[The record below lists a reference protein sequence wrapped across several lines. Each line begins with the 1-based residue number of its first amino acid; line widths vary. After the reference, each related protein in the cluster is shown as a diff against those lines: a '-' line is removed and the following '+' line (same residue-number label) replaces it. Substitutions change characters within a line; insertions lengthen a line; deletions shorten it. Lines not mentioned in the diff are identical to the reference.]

1 MYDGIIRES
10 YSNSRYSYSTRVS
23 RIETNH
29 SPTVMFR
36 IPLGLTT
43 PTKIQFYGRFRI
55 SRGKHFHFSI
65 KIHFQI
71 QRGPHFFHHMVDCF
85 VWRSNIFRSVLCPGL
100 CCGLCQTTRKFMFLT
115 KHRASSSRANKRNVF
130 RSRCSFQFLVLGK
143 PLLFQSFHGPQH
155 RQCNGSCFRYDSG
168 CNSGYNSASSGSF
181 GFSGVSVRGLSRSS
195 VVVVVVVVVRQFML
209 VLLVCLC

>member
-1 MYDGIIRES
+1 MVLLERVTVNL
-10 YSNSRYSYSTRVS
+10 YSRYSTRVS
-23 RIETNH
+23 RVETNH

-85 VWRSNIFRSVLCPGL
+85 VWRSNIFRFVLWGGGRL
-100 CCGLCQTTRKFMFLT
+100 QTTRKFMFLT

-155 RQCNGSCFRYDSG
+155 RQCNGSCFRYDSR

-181 GFSGVSVRGLSRSS
+181 GFSGVSVWGLSRSS
-195 VVVVVVVVVRQFML
+195 VVVVVVVVRQFML